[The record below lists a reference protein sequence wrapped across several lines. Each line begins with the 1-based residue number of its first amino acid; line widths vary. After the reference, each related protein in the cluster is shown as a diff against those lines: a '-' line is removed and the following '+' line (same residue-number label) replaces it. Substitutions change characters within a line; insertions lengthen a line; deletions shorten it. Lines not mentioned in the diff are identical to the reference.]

1 MPLLFVNV
9 FSSATYQKLGKD
21 KEAYEDALKA
31 LALIKEKPSVDVS
44 VEAKAQLRKGYAI
57 YNFAPRLPHFYHT
70 ILTIRSA
77 MLCSPQENNNN

>member
-1 MPLLFVNV
+1 LYIIL

-44 VEAKAQLRKGYAI
+44 VEAKAQLRKGYA
-57 YNFAPRLPHFYHT
+57 FAILTTLLPHSCHTNYHT
-70 ILTIRSA
+70 IYQSICHFR
-77 MLCSPQENNNN
+77 NNDS